1 MFRASPWITYDP
13 PASDS
18 QPSQPMDNDTEMDAP
33 QISTLH
39 DEGESPPSNASPART
54 GKFRVK
60 LLVNEA
66 KMGTK
71 FITFNGETGEEA
83 RVAEEAEEDEPDE
96 DEEDE
101 LMEDEA
107 AAADASTG
115 TPAGASGSGGAG
127 ATKSGTK
134 RPSTKGKVSA
144 RRKARLNPPTAAS
157 TSLPATMA
165 SDTQDDP
172 AKDLQD
178 ALSSVEP
185 PSTVAPEATPSAV
198 SAPASKKKVVP
209 KGTTAA
215 QRAPRKSAPKYA
227 ISRIS
232 TPGPPTFN
240 ITIPSSLYADQRQR
254 RRPCLQ
260 PLTQLPTSAKVMSPY
275 FP

>member
-33 QISTLH
+33 RISTLH
-39 DEGESPPSNASPART
+39 DDGESPPSNASPART

-107 AAADASTG
+107 DGSTG
-115 TPAGASGSGGAG
+115 TPTGPSGSGGAG
-127 ATKSGTK
+127 ASSATKSGTK
-134 RPSTKGKVSA
+134 RPSTKTKSSQA
-144 RRKARLNPPTAAS
+144 RRKARLNAPTTAL
-157 TSLPATMA
+157 TSAPAV
-165 SDTQDDP
+165 SETQDDT
-172 AKDLQD
+172 AKDVQD
-178 ALSSVEP
+178 APPSVEP
-185 PSTVAPEATPSAV
+185 PSTVAPESTPP
-198 SAPASKKKVVP
+198 PASKKKVVP

-215 QRAPRKSAPKYA
+215 QRAPRKSAPK
-227 ISRIS
+227 
-232 TPGPPTFN
+232 
-240 ITIPSSLYADQRQR
+240 
-254 RRPCLQ
+254 
-260 PLTQLPTSAKVMSPY
+260 
-275 FP
+275 

>member
-39 DEGESPPSNASPART
+39 DDGESPPSNASPART

-107 AAADASTG
+107 ADAG
-115 TPAGASGSGGAG
+115 TPAGASGSGGASASS

-134 RPSTKGKVSA
+134 RPSTKTKTSQA
-144 RRKARLNPPTAAS
+144 RRKARLNAPNTAS
-157 TSLPATMA
+157 TSLPAPA
-165 SDTQDDP
+165 VSETQDNP
-172 AKDLQD
+172 AKDVQD
-178 ALSSVEP
+178 ALVSVEP
-185 PSTVAPEATPSAV
+185 PSTADPEATPPAV
-198 SAPASKKKVVP
+198 STPASKKKVVP
-209 KGTTAA
+209 KGTTPA
-215 QRAPRKSAPKYA
+215 QRAPRKSAPK
-227 ISRIS
+227 
-232 TPGPPTFN
+232 
-240 ITIPSSLYADQRQR
+240 
-254 RRPCLQ
+254 
-260 PLTQLPTSAKVMSPY
+260 
-275 FP
+275 

>member
-18 QPSQPMDNDTEMDAP
+18 QPSQPMDNDTEMDTP
-33 QISTLH
+33 QISTLP
-39 DEGESPPSNASPART
+39 DDGESPPSNASPART

-83 RVAEEAEEDEPDE
+83 RIAEEAEEDEPDE

-107 AAADASTG
+107 AAAAAAADASTG
-115 TPAGASGSGGAG
+115 TPAGASS

-134 RPSTKGKVSA
+134 RPSTKTKSSQA
-144 RRKARLNPPTAAS
+144 RRKARLNPPNTAP
-157 TSLPATMA
+157 TSLPAPAA
-165 SDTQDDP
+165 SETQDNP
-172 AKDLQD
+172 AKDVQD
-178 ALSSVEP
+178 TPPSVEP
-185 PSTVAPEATPSAV
+185 PSTADPEATPPPV

-215 QRAPRKSAPKYA
+215 QRAPRKSAPK
-227 ISRIS
+227 
-232 TPGPPTFN
+232 
-240 ITIPSSLYADQRQR
+240 
-254 RRPCLQ
+254 
-260 PLTQLPTSAKVMSPY
+260 
-275 FP
+275 

>member
-18 QPSQPMDNDTEMDAP
+18 QPSQPMDNNTEMDAP

-39 DEGESPPSNASPART
+39 DDGESPPSNASPART

-83 RVAEEAEEDEPDE
+83 RVAEEAEGDEPDD

-107 AAADASTG
+107 ADGSTG
-115 TPAGASGSGGAG
+115 TPAGASSSGGAG
-127 ATKSGTK
+127 ASSTTKKRSTKTKS
-134 RPSTKGKVSA
+134 SQA
-144 RRKARLNPPTAAS
+144 RRKARLNAPATTPTPLLTPAAS
-157 TSLPATMA
+157 E
-165 SDTQDDP
+165 TQGDP
-172 AKDLQD
+172 AKDVQD
-178 ALSSVEP
+178 APPSVEP
-185 PSTVAPEATPSAV
+185 SSTAAPEATPPPA

-215 QRAPRKSAPKYA
+215 QRAPRKSAPK
-227 ISRIS
+227 
-232 TPGPPTFN
+232 
-240 ITIPSSLYADQRQR
+240 
-254 RRPCLQ
+254 
-260 PLTQLPTSAKVMSPY
+260 
-275 FP
+275 

>member
-39 DEGESPPSNASPART
+39 DDGESPPSNASPART

-83 RVAEEAEEDEPDE
+83 RVAEEAEEDEPDD

-101 LMEDEA
+101 LMEDE
-107 AAADASTG
+107 AADASTG
-115 TPAGASGSGGAG
+115 TPAGASSTGGAG
-127 ATKSGTK
+127 ASPSATKSGTK
-134 RPSTKGKVSA
+134 RPSTKTKSSQA
-144 RRKARLNPPTAAS
+144 RRKARLNAPATAP
-157 TSLPATMA
+157 TSLPAPA
-165 SDTQDDP
+165 APETQDDP
-172 AKDLQD
+172 AKDVQD
-178 ALSSVEP
+178 APPSAEP
-185 PSTVAPEATPSAV
+185 PSTAAPETTPPV
-198 SAPASKKKVVP
+198 SAPTSKKKVVP

-215 QRAPRKSAPKYA
+215 QRAPRKSAPK
-227 ISRIS
+227 
-232 TPGPPTFN
+232 
-240 ITIPSSLYADQRQR
+240 
-254 RRPCLQ
+254 
-260 PLTQLPTSAKVMSPY
+260 
-275 FP
+275 